1 MLPCTHCTQGSDI
14 YKTIHQQQREHVYIY
29 GIKRSY
35 CRNYSYYSTHNA
47 ILSDSVCQVEA
58 LPISSVLCCAV

>member
-14 YKTIHQQQREHVYIY
+14 YRTIHQQQREHVYIY

-47 ILSDSVCQVEA
+47 ILSDSVSQAEA
-58 LPISSVLCCAV
+58 NLLCVV